1 MEYSTF
7 MAAVQVPAEV
17 KEVEISSLYEALK
30 QVKDKRGRRG
40 RRYTAAVVLTLLV
53 LAKLAGAVKL
63 SGMAEW
69 LEWRSAMLVKRLPLY
84 RGKVPCAN
92 TYRYVSDHIDVEELN
107 RVLGDYFA
115 KLTSKAE
122 PSRVGGSG

>member
-7 MAAVQVPAEV
+7 IAAVHVPPEV

-30 QVKDKRGRRG
+30 QVTDKRGRRG

-63 SGMAEW
+63 SGIAEW
-69 LEWRSAMLVKRLPLY
+69 LELRRELLVSRLPLY

-92 TYRYVSDHIDVEELN
+92 TYRYVSDHIGVEVLN
-107 RVLGDYFA
+107 RVLGD
-115 KLTSKAE
+115 
-122 PSRVGGSG
+122 

>member
-1 MEYSTF
+1 MEYNTF

-30 QVKDKRGRRG
+30 QVKDKRGQRG

-69 LEWRSAMLVKRLPLY
+69 LELRSAMLVKRLHPFFHLI
-84 RGKVPCAN
+84 P
-92 TYRYVSDHIDVEELN
+92 
-107 RVLGDYFA
+107 
-115 KLTSKAE
+115 
-122 PSRVGGSG
+122 P